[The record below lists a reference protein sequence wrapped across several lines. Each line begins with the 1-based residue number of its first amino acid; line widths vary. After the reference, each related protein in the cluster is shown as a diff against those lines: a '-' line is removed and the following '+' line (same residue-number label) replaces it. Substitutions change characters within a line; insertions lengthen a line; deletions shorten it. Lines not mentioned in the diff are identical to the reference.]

1 MTYIF
6 RKAHTRGEKGHNGK
20 SLTSLTSLTELE
32 HNWQAQH
39 PRRDRSPPRP
49 PKSLQLAGARAAVE
63 IGNNQTKGC
72 RTC

>member
-6 RKAHTRGEKGHNGK
+6 RKAHTRGEKRHNGK

-39 PRRDRSPPRP
+39 PRRDR
-49 PKSLQLAGARAAVE
+49 GAE
-63 IGNNQTKGC
+63 NF
-72 RTC
+72 RTCRGPRAVGDWQTYAHRPEHFRA

>member
-32 HNWQAQH
+32 HDWQALH
-39 PRRDRSPPRP
+39 PRRDRGGENFTAFGP
-49 PKSLQLAGARAAVE
+49 SLAVGASQFMKTRMQEYVE
-63 IGNNQTKGC
+63 
-72 RTC
+72 RT